1 MAKQTET
8 NVPHP
13 TTIQFTAMYSFVKI
27 GTNPPNTIA
36 VNTSLDKSK
45 KYFAKVSF
53 TVLSQLRASFFSSCC
68 LLKFP
73 IAKLVIFLL
82 LHHPLVHLDE
92 AFLLCEQSFERL
104 DALLKHGIGLDG
116 RICCEIMSCAIA
128 SYCHTA
134 IISSYAITFI

>member
-45 KYFAKVSF
+45 KYFAKVS
-53 TVLSQLRASFFSSCC
+53 
-68 LLKFP
+68 
-73 IAKLVIFLL
+73 
-82 LHHPLVHLDE
+82 H
-92 AFLLCEQSFERL
+92 
-104 DALLKHGIGLDG
+104 
-116 RICCEIMSCAIA
+116 
-128 SYCHTA
+128 
-134 IISSYAITFI
+134 

>member
-82 LHHPLVHLDE
+82 RQFLVNLNQSLFLCKQGLQRLY
-92 AFLLCEQSFERL
+92 AFL
-104 DALLKHGIGLDG
+104 
-116 RICCEIMSCAIA
+116 
-128 SYCHTA
+128 
-134 IISSYAITFI
+134 

>member
-13 TTIQFTAMYSFVKI
+13 TTIQFTAMYSFVKM

-73 IAKLVIFLL
+73 IAKLVISYFSTIRSYTLMRR
-82 LHHPLVHLDE
+82 
-92 AFLLCEQSFERL
+92 SF
-104 DALLKHGIGLDG
+104 
-116 RICCEIMSCAIA
+116 SA
-128 SYCHTA
+128 SRA
-134 IISSYAITFI
+134 SSDLMRS

>member
-27 GTNPPNTIA
+27 GTNPPSTIA

-82 LHHPLVHLDE
+82 LHHPLVHFDE
-92 AFLLCEQSFERL
+92 AFLLSKQSFERL
-104 DALLKHGIGLDG
+104 DALLKHG
-116 RICCEIMSCAIA
+116 RVCRSVCSNMMRRAIP

>member
-73 IAKLVIFLL
+73 IAKLVISYFDNFSYTLSYFL
-82 LHHPLVHLDE
+82 
-92 AFLLCEQSFERL
+92 
-104 DALLKHGIGLDG
+104 
-116 RICCEIMSCAIA
+116 
-128 SYCHTA
+128 
-134 IISSYAITFI
+134 ITQCIHIVVR

>member
-53 TVLSQLRASFFSSCC
+53 TVLSQLRGNIEFPFSQ
-68 LLKFP
+68 LLYLDIVPTARLLLF
-73 IAKLVIFLL
+73 FLL
-82 LHHPLVHLDE
+82 FAKVSHCKISHFLLRQFLVHLKL
-92 AFLLCEQSFERL
+92 FLNNSMYTYCSTLKIQYFVVIIYNI
-104 DALLKHGIGLDG
+104 LL
-116 RICCEIMSCAIA
+116 
-128 SYCHTA
+128 
-134 IISSYAITFI
+134 

>member
-92 AFLLCEQSFERL
+92 AFLLSKQSLERL
-104 DALLKHGIGLDG
+104 DALLKHGI
-116 RICCEIMSCAIA
+116 RTYRYIA
-128 SYCHTA
+128 NRVMATYCNIA
-134 IISSYAITFI
+134 V

>member
-45 KYFAKVSF
+45 KYFAKVSHCKISHF
-53 TVLSQLRASFFSSCC
+53 PTSTISRKLLSTALSLQ
-68 LLKFP
+68 
-73 IAKLVIFLL
+73 AKPPTTS
-82 LHHPLVHLDE
+82 HAPE
-92 AFLLCEQSFERL
+92 EKPRL
-104 DALLKHGIGLDG
+104 QKRL
-116 RICCEIMSCAIA
+116 S
-128 SYCHTA
+128 
-134 IISSYAITFI
+134 

>member
-92 AFLLCEQSFERL
+92 AFLLCEQSLERL
-104 DALLKHGIGLDG
+104 DAFSQHSIRLHGHVAMHGCRTEVAVRLNLSVRG
-116 RICCEIMSCAIA
+116 
-128 SYCHTA
+128 
-134 IISSYAITFI
+134 